1 MHFPLRTAKG
11 AEGVS
16 ICSLGLSLKVGTN
29 VGKSTGEEEL
39 LYTVGMNIS

>member
-1 MHFPLRTAKG
+1 MHLPLRTAKG

-29 VGKSTGEEEL
+29 VLAKAQVKKSSCIL
-39 LYTVGMNIS
+39 